1 MFLIGILAHGQVTA
15 QELPPIVNFTPE
27 IYGADNQNWM
37 ISQSNDRH
45 IFIANNK
52 GLLEYNGA
60 YWTLYP
66 SPNETIIRS
75 VKAIDDKIYTGCYRN
90 FGYWMRNDMG
100 GLDYT
105 SLSDLLEVE
114 LYEDEQFWNILEH
127 NEWLIFQSLDRILI
141 LNTTNNELK
150 SIEANNT
157 LTKIF
162 KAEDE
167 IYFQVQNEG
176 LYTIE
181 NGLKVLVNDSD
192 IAKNSRMIS
201 LFVLGSELTFIT
213 EKNGFYKLLD
223 SNLQKWNSPIDP
235 LLSNL
240 NIYSGIQASDKS
252 IILGSI
258 SNGIF
263 HLNEQGALLH
273 NLNQFNGLANNTAL
287 SLFED
292 IDSNLWLGLDNGVDC
307 VNTKSPAQSYIDPK
321 GRIGTTYASA
331 IYQDYLYLGSNQG
344 LFYRPFG
351 KDVEFELIEGTAG
364 QVWNLRVI
372 DGQLFCGHNT
382 GTFLVNGGTVKRI
395 SKVEGTWDI
404 KKLSPSSQLLI
415 QGNYDGLYI
424 LENTN
429 GNWQIRSKLKGFD
442 ISSRQFEFIT
452 PNRILVNHEY
462 KGVFEL
468 NTDSLLTQVISFSK
482 LDAMEKSTNSSLA
495 RFNDDI
501 YYAGKMGIF
510 KYNTEDHQ
518 LEKDEKLSVI
528 FENDEYVSGKLVA
541 HGDHYLWAFTK
552 SYLYNMTQE
561 KLGSSLRLE
570 KISFP
575 QQLRNDMEG
584 FENISFD
591 QDGHSIL
598 GTSNGYFLIDPE
610 KRVNKEYDITIDHV
624 FSTSFSGNRTQLST
638 QGTGDFKSN
647 ENNFIFQ
654 FSVPQYEK
662 YLITEYQYNLQ
673 GSSEEWSPWIL
684 ASSVAFKNLKHGNY
698 QFQVQAKVNN
708 EKTRNIA
715 VYDFVIHKPW
725 FLSNIAIACYAL
737 LMLILFLSI
746 HWFYKRY
753 YRKQRARIME
763 KTTNEL
769 KMKELASQKQII
781 QLKNE
786 GLNQDI
792 AARNRELAISTM
804 NMISKN
810 TALNNIKEEIK
821 RCKDVN
827 ELMPVI
833 KLIDRSINN
842 KEEWQ
847 FFEEAFNHADKDF
860 FKKVKKLHPE
870 LTANDLRLCVYLRL
884 NLSSKEIAP
893 LLNISPRSVE
903 IKRYRLRKKIKLD
916 REVGLNN
923 YFIDL

>member
-1 MFLIGILAHGQVTA
+1 VLVNGLASA

-27 IYGADNQNWM
+27 TYGADNQNWM

-60 YWTLYP
+60 NWTLYP

-75 VKAIDDKIYTGCYRN
+75 VKAIDDKIYTGSYRN
-90 FGYWMRNDMG
+90 FGYWMRNVMG

-105 SLSDLLEVE
+105 SLSDLLQVD
-114 LYEDEQFWNILEH
+114 LYEDEQFWNILKH

-141 LNTTNNELK
+141 LNTESNQLK

-181 NGLKVLVNDSD
+181 NGLKVLVDDSD

-201 LFVLGSELTFIT
+201 LFVLNNDLIFIT

-223 SNLQKWNSPIDP
+223 SKLQKWNSPIDS
-235 LLSNL
+235 LLPNL

-263 HLNEQGALLH
+263 HLNEKGVLLH
-273 NLNQFNGLANNTAL
+273 NMNQFNGLANNTVL

-292 IDSNLWLGLDNGVDC
+292 VDSNLWLGLDNGVDC
-307 VNTKSPAQSYIDPK
+307 VNTKAPAQSYVDPK

-331 IYQDYLYLGSNQG
+331 IYKDHLYLGSNQG
-344 LFYRPFG
+344 LFFRPLG
-351 KDVEFELIEGTAG
+351 EDVEFELIEEMAG

-372 DGQLFCGHNT
+372 DDQLFCGHNA
-382 GTFLVNGGTVKRI
+382 GTFLVNGGAVQLI
-395 SKVEGTWDI
+395 SNVEGTWDI

-424 LENTN
+424 LEKNN

-442 ISSRQFEFIT
+442 ISSRQFEFAA

-468 NTDSLLTQVISFSK
+468 NTDSLLTEVISFSK
-482 LDAMEKSTNSSLA
+482 LESIEKSANSSLA
-495 RFNDDI
+495 KFNEDI
-501 YYAGKMGIF
+501 YYAGKKGIF
-510 KYNTEDHQ
+510 KYDMVTH
-518 LEKDEKLSVI
+518 LFIKDEKLSVI

-541 HGDHYLWAFTK
+541 QNNRHLWAFTK
-552 SYLYNMTQE
+552 SYIYNMTQE
-561 KLGSSLRLE
+561 KLGSSIRLE
-570 KISFP
+570 KIGIP

-584 FENISFD
+584 FENISYD
-591 QDGHSIL
+591 QKGQSIL
-598 GTSNGYFLIDPE
+598 GTSNGYLLIDPE
-610 KRVNKEYDITIDHV
+610 KRLTREYDITINRV
-624 FSTSFSGNRTQLST
+624 ISSSFSGNRTQLST
-638 QGTGDFKSN
+638 QEPGDFKSN
-647 ENNFIFQ
+647 ENNFMFQ
-654 FSVPQYEK
+654 FSVPQYQK
-662 YLITEYQYNLQ
+662 YLITEYQYMLQ
-673 GSSEEWSPWIL
+673 GSSEEWSPWTH
-684 ASSVAFKNLKHGNY
+684 SSTITFDNLKHGNY
-698 QFQVQAKVNN
+698 HFKVQAKINN

-715 VYDFVIHKPW
+715 RYDFVINKPW
-725 FLSNIAIACYAL
+725 FLSNIAMAFYVVLTL
-737 LMLILFLSI
+737 LMFLSI
-746 HWFYKRY
+746 HWFYKNY
-753 YRKQRARIME
+753 YRKQRARILE

-792 AARNRELAISTM
+792 KARNRELAISTM

-810 TALNNIKEEIK
+810 TALNNIKEELKSCNDIHQLK
-821 RCKDVN
+821 
-827 ELMPVI
+827 PVI

-847 FFEEAFNHADKDF
+847 FFEKAFNHADKDF
-860 FKKVKKLHPE
+860 FKKVKELHPD
-870 LTANDLRLCVYLRL
+870 LTTNDLRLCVYLRL

-903 IKRYRLRKKIKLD
+903 IKRYRLRKKIGLD
-916 REVGLNN
+916 RKIGLNN